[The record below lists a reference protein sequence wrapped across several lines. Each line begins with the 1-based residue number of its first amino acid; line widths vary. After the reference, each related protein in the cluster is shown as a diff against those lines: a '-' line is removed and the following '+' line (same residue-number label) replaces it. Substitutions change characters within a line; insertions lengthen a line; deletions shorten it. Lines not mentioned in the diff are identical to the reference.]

1 MTGGGTEGVVG
12 GEEDGG
18 GAVVEEFEE
27 GGVKIGKGGT
37 KLIITLPI
45 RIKNAIDFLL
55 LSIHSFDL
63 LSSQPAQKKIKS
75 KMISPSFE
83 PEL

>member
-12 GEEDGG
+12 GEDDGG

-37 KLIITLPI
+37 KLIITHSQYESKEQLTFFSYRFI
-45 RIKNAIDFLL
+45 LL
-55 LSIHSFDL
+55 IYFQVNL
-63 LSSQPAQKKIKS
+63 LKKKS
-75 KMISPSFE
+75 NLK
-83 PEL
+83 